1 MKHPVLDNRQRLRV
15 VAIVDIVKGL
25 LILGLALG
33 VLHASSHVLENAG
46 VSLLGLLDVD
56 RTLAIPRSFLH
67 LMQLADGER
76 GWITVAA
83 AAYALLRFVEAY
95 GLWFTR
101 NWARWLGLVSSCIY
115 VPFELY
121 YFLRGPSWTTF
132 SVLAVNLIVVWL
144 LWPRRKTPPTDTTT
158 PTNA

>member
-1 MKHPVLDNRQRLRV
+1 MKHPVLDNRRRLRV
-15 VAIVDIVKGL
+15 VAVVDVVKGV

-33 VLHASSHVLENAG
+33 ILHASSHVLENG
-46 VSLLGLLDVD
+46 GILLLHLLDVD
-56 RTLAIPRSFLH
+56 QTLAIPRGFLH

-83 AAYALLRFVEAY
+83 AAYASLRFVEAY

-101 NWARWLGLVSSCIY
+101 NWARWLGLVSSSIY

-121 YFLRGPSWTTF
+121 YFLRGPSLTTF
-132 SVLAVNLIVVWL
+132 SVMLVNIVVVWL
-144 LWPRRKTPPTDTTT
+144 LWPPRILPSSDPTT